1 MFFFNNNDKR
11 KSFKTFII
19 IKFDLNTRQVRSKLY
34 EVKPSL
40 PVKGIKL
47 LEQLFLI

>member
-1 MFFFNNNDKR
+1 MIREKVFLNFYNNKI
-11 KSFKTFII
+11 FY
-19 IKFDLNTRQVRSKLY
+19 LNTRQVRSKIY
-34 EVKPSL
+34 ELKPSL